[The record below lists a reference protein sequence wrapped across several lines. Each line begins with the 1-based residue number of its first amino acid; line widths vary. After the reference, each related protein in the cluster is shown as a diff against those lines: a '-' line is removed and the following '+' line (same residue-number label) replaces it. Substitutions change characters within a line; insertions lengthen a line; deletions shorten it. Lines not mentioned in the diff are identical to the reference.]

1 MRLRPQSIRLQLSS
15 VPPMPTLAF
24 NICVS
29 RLAISLATLSTAL
42 YIFLVD
48 VFETDKTIDARGELK
63 IEGGIGV

>member
-1 MRLRPQSIRLQLSS
+1 
-15 VPPMPTLAF
+15 MPTLAF

-42 YIFLVD
+42 YIFLVG

-63 IEGGIGV
+63 IESDIDV